1 MPELAP
7 VAATK
12 DLTIQQGRTFS
23 LALRWESP
31 PIVYRPITAIAQ
43 TAPARLTV
51 PAHGVP
57 DGWRVAITNVKGMTE
72 INAEANKLTSRD
84 YHQATVLDANTIDI
98 NDINAAGFKPYTSGG
113 YIQFNTPVDL
123 TGFKARMKIK
133 NRVGGTTLYTL
144 TTENGALAIDAA
156 AKIITIDISESDTA
170 AMTFTTGVYD
180 LEMVSGATPAV
191 VTALLSGRVTVTKEV
206 TT

>member
-1 MPELAP
+1 MS
-7 VAATK
+7 ATK

-51 PAHGVP
+51 PMHGVP

-84 YHQATVLDANTIDI
+84 YHQATVVDANTLDI
-98 NDINAAGFKPYTSGG
+98 NDINAAGFKPYTGGG

-123 TGFKARMKIK
+123 MGFKARMKIK

-180 LEMVSGATPAV
+180 LEMVSGTRPAV
-191 VTALLSGRVTVTKEV
+191 VTALLSGRVTVSKEV

>member
-1 MPELAP
+1 M
-7 VAATK
+7 AATK

-31 PIVYRPITAIAQ
+31 PIIYRPITAIAQ

-51 PAHGVP
+51 PTHGVP

-84 YHQATVLDANTIDI
+84 YHQATVIDANTIEI
-98 NDINAAGFKPYTSGG
+98 NDINASGFKEYVSGG
-113 YIQFNTPVDL
+113 YVQFNTPTNLV
-123 TGFKARMKIK
+123 GFTARMSIK
-133 NRVGGTTLYTL
+133 NKVGGTELFSL
-144 TTENGALAIDAA
+144 TTTNGRITIDAA
-156 AKIITIDISESDTA
+156 ARIIALNISADDTA
-170 AMTFTTGVYD
+170 AITWASGVYD
-180 LEMVSGATPAV
+180 LEMVSGDTPPV

-206 TT
+206 TS

>member
-1 MPELAP
+1 M
-7 VAATK
+7 AATK

-31 PIVYRPITAIAQ
+31 PVVYRPITAIAQ

-84 YHQATVLDANTIDI
+84 YHQATVLDANTVEI
-98 NDINAAGFKPYTSGG
+98 NDINAAGFKAYTSGG
-113 YIQFNTPVDL
+113 YIQFDTPVDL
-123 TGFKARMKIK
+123 TGFKARMAIK
-133 NRVGGTTLYTL
+133 NRVGGTVLYTL
-144 TTENGALAIDAA
+144 TTENGGIVIDAA
-156 AKIITIDISESDTA
+156 AKLVTLNISAADTTL
-170 AMTFTTGVYD
+170 MTFTTGVYD
-180 LEMVSGATPAV
+180 LEMVSGATQAV
-191 VTALLSGRVTVTKEV
+191 VTALLSGRVTVSKEV

>member
-1 MPELAP
+1 M
-7 VAATK
+7 AATK

-31 PIVYRPITAIAQ
+31 PVVYRHITAIAQ

-51 PAHGVP
+51 PTHGVP

-84 YHQATVLDANTIDI
+84 YHQTTVIEANTLDI
-98 NDINAAGFKPYTSGG
+98 NDINAAGFKPYTGGG

-123 TGFKARMKIK
+123 TGFKARMTIK
-133 NRVGGTTLYTL
+133 NRVGGTVLCTL
-144 TTENGALAIDAA
+144 TTENDGIAIDAA
-156 AKIITIDISESDTA
+156 AKLITLNISAVDTA

-180 LEMVSGATPAV
+180 LELVSGATPAV

>member
-1 MPELAP
+1 M
-7 VAATK
+7 AATE

-23 LALRWESP
+23 LAIRWESP
-31 PIVYRPITAIAQ
+31 PIVYRPITAIAH

-51 PAHGVP
+51 PTHGVP

-84 YHQATVLDANTIDI
+84 YHQATVVDANTLDI
-98 NDINAAGFKPYTSGG
+98 NDINAAGYKAYTSGG
-113 YIQFNTPVDL
+113 YIQYGTPVDL
-123 TGFKARMKIK
+123 TGFEARMAIK
-133 NRVGGTTLYTL
+133 NRVGGTTLCML
-144 TTENGALAIDAA
+144 TTEFGGITIDAA
-156 AKIITIDISESDTA
+156 ARIITLNISAVDTA

>member
-1 MPELAP
+1 M
-7 VAATK
+7 AATK

-31 PIVYRPITAIAQ
+31 PVVYRPITAIAQ

-51 PAHGVP
+51 PTHGVP

-84 YHQATVLDANTIDI
+84 YHQATVIDANTLDI

-113 YIQFNTPVDL
+113 YIQFGTPVDL
-123 TGFKARMKIK
+123 TGFTARMAIK
-133 NRVGGTTLYTL
+133 NRVGGTVLHTL
-144 TTENGALAIDAA
+144 TTENGGIAIDAA
-156 AKIITIDISESDTA
+156 AKLVTLNITA
-170 AMTFTTGVYD
+170 ADTTLMTFTTGVYD

>member
-1 MPELAP
+1 M
-7 VAATK
+7 AATK

-23 LALRWESP
+23 LALRWESTP
-31 PIVYRPITAIAQ
+31 VVYRPITAIAQ

-84 YHQATVLDANTIDI
+84 YHQATVLDANTVEI
-98 NDINAAGFKPYTSGG
+98 NDINAAGFKAYTSGG
-113 YIQFNTPVDL
+113 YIQFDNPVDL
-123 TGFKARMKIK
+123 TGFTARLTIK
-133 NRVGGTTLYTL
+133 NRVGGSVLYTL
-144 TTENGALAIDAA
+144 TTENGGIVIDAA
-156 AKIITIDISESDTA
+156 AKLVTLNISAVDTA
-170 AMTFTTGVYD
+170 LMAFTTGVYD

-191 VTALLSGRVTVTKEV
+191 VTALLSGRVTVSKEV

>member
-1 MPELAP
+1 MS
-7 VAATK
+7 ATK

-23 LALRWESP
+23 LALRWESS
-31 PIVYRPITAIAQ
+31 PIIYRPITAIAQ

-51 PAHGVP
+51 PTHGVP

-84 YHQATVLDANTIDI
+84 YHQATVVDANTIDI
-98 NDINAAGFKPYTSGG
+98 NDINASGFKPYTSGG

-123 TGFKARMKIK
+123 TGFKARMTIK
-133 NRVGGTTLYTL
+133 NRVGGTVLCTL
-144 TTENGALAIDAA
+144 TTEFGGIAIDAA
-156 AKIITIDISESDTA
+156 AKLITLNISAVDTA

-191 VTALLSGRVTVTKEV
+191 VTALLFGCVTVTKEV

>member
-1 MPELAP
+1 M
-7 VAATK
+7 AATK

-31 PIVYRPITAIAQ
+31 PVVYRPITAIAQ

-84 YHQATVLDANTIDI
+84 YHQATVLDANTVEI
-98 NDINAAGFKPYTSGG
+98 NDINAAGFKAYTSGG
-113 YIQFNTPVDL
+113 YIQFDTPVDL
-123 TGFKARMKIK
+123 TGFTARMTIK
-133 NRVGGTTLYTL
+133 NRVGGTVLYTL
-144 TTENGALAIDAA
+144 TTENGGIVIDAA
-156 AKIITIDISESDTA
+156 ANLVTLNISAVDTA

-191 VTALLSGRVTVTKEV
+191 VTALLSGRVTVSKEV

>member
-1 MPELAP
+1 MP
-7 VAATK
+7 ATK
-12 DLTIQQGRTFS
+12 DLIIQQGRTFS

-31 PIVYRPITAIAQ
+31 PIIYRPITAIAQ

-51 PAHGVP
+51 PTHGVP

-84 YHQATVLDANTIDI
+84 YHQATVVDANTLDI
-98 NDINAAGFKPYTSGG
+98 NDINASGFKPYTSGG

-123 TGFKARMKIK
+123 TGFTARMSIK
-133 NRVGGTTLYTL
+133 DRVGGTELLSL
-144 TTENGALAIDAA
+144 TTANSRIAIDAT
-156 AKIITIDISESDTA
+156 AKVITLTISAEDTA
-170 AMTFTTGVYD
+170 ALTFTTGVYD

>member
-1 MPELAP
+1 MS
-7 VAATK
+7 ATK

-51 PAHGVP
+51 PTHGVP

-84 YHQATVLDANTIDI
+84 YHQATVLDANTIEI
-98 NDINAAGFKPYTSGG
+98 NDINAAGYKAYTSGG

>member
-1 MPELAP
+1 M
-7 VAATK
+7 AATK

-51 PAHGVP
+51 PTHGVP
-57 DGWRVAITNVKGMTE
+57 DGWRVAVTNVKGMTE

-84 YHQATVLDANTIDI
+84 YHQATVVDANTIDI

-113 YIQFNTPVDL
+113 YIQFGTPVDL
-123 TGFKARMKIK
+123 TGFKARMTIK
-133 NRVGGTTLYTL
+133 NRVGGTVLHTL
-144 TTENGALAIDAA
+144 TTENDGIVIDASAKLITLNISA
-156 AKIITIDISESDTA
+156 ADTTL
-170 AMTFTTGVYD
+170 MTFTTGVYD
-180 LEMVSGATPAV
+180 LELVSGATPAV

>member
-1 MPELAP
+1 MAS
-7 VAATK
+7 TK
-12 DLTIQQGRTFS
+12 DLTISQGRTFS

-31 PIVYRPITAIAQ
+31 PVVYKPITAITQ

-51 PAHGVP
+51 PAHGLP

-84 YHQATVLDANTIDI
+84 YHQATVVDANTLDI

-113 YIQFNTPVDL
+113 YIQFGTPVDL
-123 TGFKARMKIK
+123 TGFKARMTIK
-133 NRVGGTTLYTL
+133 NRVGGTVLSTL
-144 TTENGALAIDAA
+144 TTENGGITIDAA
-156 AKIITIDISESDTA
+156 AKLITLNISADDTTL
-170 AMTFTTGVYD
+170 MTFTTGVYD
-180 LEMVSGATPAV
+180 LELVSGATPAV

>member
-1 MPELAP
+1 M
-7 VAATK
+7 AATK

-51 PAHGVP
+51 PTHGVP
-57 DGWRVAITNVKGMTE
+57 DGWRVAVTNVKGMTE

-84 YHQATVLDANTIDI
+84 YHQATVVDANTIDI

-113 YIQFNTPVDL
+113 YIQFGTPVDL
-123 TGFKARMKIK
+123 TGFKARMTIK
-133 NRVGGTTLYTL
+133 NRVGGTVLHTL
-144 TTENGALAIDAA
+144 TTENDGIVIDASAKLITLNISA
-156 AKIITIDISESDTA
+156 ADTTL
-170 AMTFTTGVYD
+170 MTFTTGVYD
-180 LEMVSGATPAV
+180 LELVSGATPAV
-191 VTALLSGRVTVTKEV
+191 VTALLSGRVTFTKEV

>member
-1 MPELAP
+1 MAS
-7 VAATK
+7 TK

-31 PIVYRPITAIAQ
+31 PVVYRPITAIAQ

-84 YHQATVLDANTIDI
+84 YHQATVLDANTVEI
-98 NDINAAGFKPYTSGG
+98 NDINAAGFKAYTSGG
-113 YIQFNTPVDL
+113 YIQFDTPVDL
-123 TGFKARMKIK
+123 TGFTARMAIK
-133 NRVGGTTLYTL
+133 NRVGGTVLYTL
-144 TTENGALAIDAA
+144 TTENGGIVIDAA
-156 AKIITIDISESDTA
+156 AKLVTLKISAADTTLMA
-170 AMTFTTGVYD
+170 FTTGVYD

-191 VTALLSGRVTVTKEV
+191 VTALISGRVTVSKEV

>member
-1 MPELAP
+1 MS
-7 VAATK
+7 ATK

-51 PAHGVP
+51 PTHGVP

-84 YHQATVLDANTIDI
+84 YHQATVVDANTIDI
-98 NDINAAGFKPYTSGG
+98 NDINAAGFKPYVSGG

-123 TGFKARMKIK
+123 MGFKARMKIK

-180 LEMVSGATPAV
+180 LELVSGTTPAV
-191 VTALLSGRVTVTKEV
+191 VTALISGRVTVSKEV

>member
-1 MPELAP
+1 MP
-7 VAATK
+7 ATK
-12 DLTIQQGRTFS
+12 DLIIQQGRTFS

-43 TAPARLTV
+43 TAPVRLTV
-51 PAHGVP
+51 PAHGLP
-57 DGWRVAITNVKGMTE
+57 DGWRVAVTNVKGMTE

-84 YHQATVLDANTIDI
+84 YHQATVLDANTIEI
-98 NDINAAGFKPYTSGG
+98 NDINAAGFKAYTSGG
-113 YIQFNTPVDL
+113 YIQFGTPVDL
-123 TGFKARMKIK
+123 TGFTARMTIK
-133 NRVGGTTLYTL
+133 TKVGGKELMTL
-144 TTENGALAIDAA
+144 TTANDR
-156 AKIITIDISESDTA
+156 ITIDASAKVISLTIEAEDTELL
-170 AMTFTTGVYD
+170 TWTTGVYD